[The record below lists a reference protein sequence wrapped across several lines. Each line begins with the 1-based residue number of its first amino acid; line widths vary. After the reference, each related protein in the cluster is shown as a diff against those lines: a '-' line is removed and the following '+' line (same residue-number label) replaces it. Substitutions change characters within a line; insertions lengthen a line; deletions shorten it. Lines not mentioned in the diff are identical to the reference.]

1 MDFGGCP
8 YGIFSAACPVEPL
21 HALENGLISEYIK
34 VLYHKLG
41 SPKRLSQLDKIVKK
55 LTSLPRQNKISYGS
69 DKDMPRLLWNDGIT
83 NLTDLTAF
91 HKVGIMFT
99 IVIIS
104 LQEEGNIFLNN
115 VFGDSQETKNMRECF
130 QMLLCYWMWLKKIN
144 IGKEMIV
151 VLL

>member
-1 MDFGGCP
+1 MKKLHQYNVQNAWFKVDFGGCP

-21 HALENGLISEYIK
+21 HALENGLISECIK

-41 SPKRLSQLDKIVKK
+41 SPKILSQLDKVVKK
-55 LTSLPRQNKISYGS
+55 LTAQPRQNKISYGS

-83 NLTDLTAF
+83 SLIDLTAF

-104 LQEEGNIFLNN
+104 LQEEGIIFLTIYL
-115 VFGDSQETKNMRECF
+115 VI
-130 QMLLCYWMWLKKIN
+130 LKKQKI
-144 IGKEMIV
+144 
-151 VLL
+151 